1 MLKAKTHFDLGRTM
15 SQSAF
20 ATMRHYSMFP
30 PLGEGRM
37 AKKTK
42 KLSAVT
48 WNTVRKLALALPGTE
63 ESTSYG
69 TPAIKV
75 KGKLFVRLREEQD
88 VIVVRI
94 EPSDR
99 DMRIKTDSG
108 AFFVTDHYVQFPYKL
123 VRLSAVKPDDLAEL
137 LQDAW
142 RLVAP

>member
-1 MLKAKTHFDLGRTM
+1 MM
-15 SQSAF
+15 
-20 ATMRHYSMFP
+20 P
-30 PLGEGRM
+30 PLSEGKM
-37 AKKTK
+37 AKDPK
-42 KLSAVT
+42 KPKAIS
-48 WNTVRKLALALPGTE
+48 WNTVRKLALALPGTV

-75 KGKLFVRLREEQD
+75 KGKLFVRLREERD

-99 DMRIKTDSG
+99 AMRIQADSG
-108 AFFVTDHYVQFPYKL
+108 AFFVTDHYVHFPYML
-123 VRLSAVKPDDLAEL
+123 IRLPAVKLDDLTEL